1 MKISVAMVIIEAALD
16 CSSSWGCSI
25 KAPWK
30 NCPLLNSAASPAKP
44 ENTKYRDVS
53 YIQIHFARIF
63 RIIVDI
69 YITGY
74 HSCSLLNLWFTFNH
88 LFDVIRP

>member
-1 MKISVAMVIIEAALD
+1 MKISVAMVIIEAALG
-16 CSSSWGCSI
+16 CSSSWGCNI
-25 KAPWK
+25 KARK

-63 RIIVDI
+63 QIIVDI
-69 YITGY
+69 FITGY
-74 HSCSLLNLWFTFNH
+74 HFCSLLNLWFTFNH
-88 LFDVIRP
+88 LFDVISP